1 MNRASKALLFWGS
14 LLSLGPM
21 WWGCE
26 WLPLWAPVFLF
37 GRGNSGICLG
47 CISPWH
53 GLCVVQMLQAYG
65 ETQSSLCYL
74 ENKSLSGTLW
84 NVCLLKRILSW
95 GSWGGDGVTRWPIWG
110 KLKCF
115 SMKGGILG
123 RGGGEE
129 KLLFPLSL
137 REFLPLEKESNYFLF
152 SVSLIFISCEERTVI
167 THKEVL
173 MTGKWFHD
181 WSFHITRSPPERLQ
195 IASMEEPLSAQA
207 RGRPQ
212 GLLLWGVFL
221 EQKTQGQRVTIRG
234 TFRGRE
240 K

>member
-21 WWGCE
+21 WYGCE

-37 GRGNSGICLG
+37 GRENSGICLG

-95 GSWGGDGVTRWPIWG
+95 GSWGGWGNTLTYLREIKVLFNERWHFG
-110 KLKCF
+110 AGGGGRETFF
-115 SMKGGILG
+115 SSFPQRISSFGKGGDLFFIQRVFNFYLMWRKNSDHSQRGFNDRKMVSWLIISYHAFPPRAPTDRQHG
-123 RGGGEE
+123 R
-129 KLLFPLSL
+129 
-137 REFLPLEKESNYFLF
+137 
-152 SVSLIFISCEERTVI
+152 
-167 THKEVL
+167 
-173 MTGKWFHD
+173 
-181 WSFHITRSPPERLQ
+181 
-195 IASMEEPLSAQA
+195 ASLSAS
-207 RGRPQ
+207 
-212 GLLLWGVFL
+212 
-221 EQKTQGQRVTIRG
+221 QGQASRASPLGGVPG
-234 TFRGRE
+234 TKNAGT
-240 K
+240 KSHN

>member
-21 WWGCE
+21 WYGCE

-37 GRGNSGICLG
+37 GRENSGICLG

-95 GSWGGDGVTRWPIWG
+95 GSWGGWG
-110 KLKCF
+110 NTLAY
-115 SMKGGILG
+115 
-123 RGGGEE
+123 
-129 KLLFPLSL
+129 L
-137 REFLPLEKESNYFLF
+137 REIKVLFNERWHFGAGWGGKRNFYFLF
-152 SVSLIFISCEERTVI
+152 PSENFFLWKRRAIIFY
-167 THKEVL
+167 
-173 MTGKWFHD
+173 
-181 WSFHITRSPPERLQ
+181 
-195 IASMEEPLSAQA
+195 SAC
-207 RGRPQ
+207 
-212 GLLLWGVFL
+212 L
-221 EQKTQGQRVTIRG
+221 
-234 TFRGRE
+234 
-240 K
+240 